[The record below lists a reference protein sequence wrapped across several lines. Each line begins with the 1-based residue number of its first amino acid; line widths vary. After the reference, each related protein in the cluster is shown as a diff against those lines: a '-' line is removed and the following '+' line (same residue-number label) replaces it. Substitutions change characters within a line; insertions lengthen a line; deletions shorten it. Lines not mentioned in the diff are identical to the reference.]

1 QPGREGRYAPLP
13 EDLPERLAAAL
24 RARGVEQL
32 YAHQA
37 QAWEAVNAGGHA
49 VLATP
54 TASGKSLCYTLPV
67 VSGVMTRKAKAL
79 YLRPT
84 RALPRDQV
92 ARLLELHRAGGRADN
107 RAAFG
112 GDARGDRRQGIRLN
126 GDIVVFNPEML
137 HQGILPHHT
146 EWA

>member
-1 QPGREGRYAPLP
+1 MSALAPLSAFDSPALPVPAGDGASFAVRLAGKYQGRVTGHFVQPGREGRYAPLP

-37 QAWEAVNAGGHA
+37 QAWEAVNAGGHV

-67 VSGVMTRKAKAL
+67 VSGVMTRKAKSL
-79 YLRPT
+79 YLLPT
-84 RALPRDQV
+84 MAMSQDQV
-92 ARLLELHRAGGRADN
+92 ASLMEYIRVGY
-107 RAAFG
+107 
-112 GDARGDRRQGIRLN
+112 QG
-126 GDIVVFNPEML
+126 
-137 HQGILPHHT
+137 
-146 EWA
+146 